1 MEYIQHVRKTDL
13 ARNTSQIIKGV
24 QRGQTVLIENH
35 GQVEAAIMDIIDY
48 RILRALTLY
57 YTRRPKLNPAGLEV
71 QALQNLENPQEKY
84 ALVLA
89 HYLAGA
95 ISLGRTAEL
104 LELHSLELQTRFVRL
119 DVPLNLGPKDIQ
131 DAKAEVDAARNF

>member
-13 ARNTSQIIKGV
+13 ARNTSRIIRGV
-24 QRGQTVLIENH
+24 QRGQTALVENH
-35 GQVEAAIMDIIDY
+35 GQAEAAIMDIMDY

-57 YTRRPKLNPAGLEV
+57 YTRPPKINPKGLGV
-71 QALQNLENPQEKY
+71 QARQNLEDPQVMY
-84 ALVLA
+84 DLVLA
-89 HYLAGA
+89 HYLAGV
-95 ISLGRTAEL
+95 ISLERAAEL

-119 DVPLNLGPKDIQ
+119 DVPLNLGPQDKL

>member
-13 ARNTSQIIKGV
+13 ARNTSRIIKGV
-24 QRGQTVLIENH
+24 QRGQTVLVEHH

-57 YTRRPKLNPAGLEV
+57 YTRPPKISSQGLGV
-71 QALQNLENPQEKY
+71 HALQNLEDPQKMY
-84 ALVLA
+84 DLVLA

-119 DVPLNLGPKDIQ
+119 DVPLNLGPKDNQ